1 MINYGYDNF
10 LINKLTKILVEKRE
24 VTINYILNN
33 DNNNSSNR

>member
-10 LINKLTKILVEKRE
+10 LINELTKILVEKRE